1 MQGGDCP
8 SQFASKITVYML
20 SKALA
25 ISPLEV
31 YKMPQSLVKDML
43 LIHGNMEQLKA
54 DEMDKEIKKSKS
66 NKPNFR

>member
-8 SQFASKITVYML
+8 PQLASKITVYML

-43 LIHGNMEQLKA
+43 MIHGNMEQLKA